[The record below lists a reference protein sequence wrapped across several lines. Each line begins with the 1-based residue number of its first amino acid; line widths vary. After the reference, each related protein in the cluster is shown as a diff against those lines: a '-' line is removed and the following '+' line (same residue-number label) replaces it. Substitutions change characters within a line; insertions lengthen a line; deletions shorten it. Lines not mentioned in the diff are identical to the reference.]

1 MIRVMTPFGGKFIV
15 KNPKKIKWW
24 KTLASNPYHKRI
36 IIKEV

>member
-15 KNPKKIKWW
+15 KNPKKIRWW
-24 KTLASNPYHKRI
+24 KKLASNQYHSGI